1 MDLKTKYLM
10 NPKNDEDKTKPNKSI
25 NNQNNNKDN
34 NLK

>member
-10 NPKNDEDKTKPNKSI
+10 NPKNDEDKAKSNKSI